1 MHRGMRHGLV
11 GLVTSAVMISALTIG
26 PPSGRWDRLSIV
38 SAYVCLILYAW
49 TLVTGPIRVL
59 RKRPPQLNLYL
70 RRDIGIWAAISGLL
84 HLLIGTDV
92 AMSPVYL
99 GKFVTG
105 PDGFADA
112 EMRSGLFSWGSV
124 TGFVAGLIFLLLLAL
139 SNDYVL
145 RWLGPKW
152 WKRLQ
157 RSSYTAF
164 FLFVLHGYAF
174 QALERRAWPLVG
186 TLVAVTVAVL
196 WSQIRGAR
204 ATRNARAIAKPHLR
218 PDPR

>member
-1 MHRGMRHGLV
+1 MRHGLV

-49 TLVTGPIRVL
+49 TLVIGPIRVL
-59 RKRPPQLNLYL
+59 RNRPPQLNLYL
-70 RRDIGIWAAISGLL
+70 RRDIGIWAAFSGLL

-99 GKFVTG
+99 GKFVTVV
-105 PDGFADA
+105 DGFASA

-186 TLVAVTVAVL
+186 TLVGVTAVVL
-196 WSQIRGAR
+196 WLQIRGAR
-204 ATRNARAIAKPHLR
+204 ATRHARAIAKPHLR

>member
-1 MHRGMRHGLV
+1 MRHGLV

-59 RKRPPQLNLYL
+59 RKRPPQLNVYL

-112 EMRSGLFSWGSV
+112 EMRSSLFSWGSV

>member
-1 MHRGMRHGLV
+1 MRHGLV

-59 RKRPPQLNLYL
+59 RKRPPQLNVYL

>member
-1 MHRGMRHGLV
+1 MRHGLF
-11 GLVTSAVMISALTIG
+11 GLVTSTVMISALTIG

-49 TLVTGPIRVL
+49 ALVIGPIRVL
-59 RKRPPQLNLYL
+59 RNQPPQLNVYL

-84 HLLIGTDV
+84 HLLIGTDL
-92 AMSPVYL
+92 SLNPVYL

-105 PDGFADA
+105 PDGFASV
-112 EMRSGLFSWGSV
+112 EIRSGLFSWGSI

-174 QALERRAWPLVG
+174 QALELRAWPFVG

-196 WSQIRGAR
+196 WLQIRGAR
-204 ATRNARAIAKPHLR
+204 AIRQARTVDDR
-218 PDPR
+218 GGT

>member
-1 MHRGMRHGLV
+1 MRHGLV

-49 TLVTGPIRVL
+49 TLVIGPIRVL
-59 RKRPPQLNLYL
+59 RNRPPQLNLYL
-70 RRDIGIWAAISGLL
+70 RRDIGIWAAFSGLL

-99 GKFVTG
+99 GKFVTVV
-105 PDGFADA
+105 DGFASA

-196 WSQIRGAR
+196 GLQIRGAR
-204 ATRNARAIAKPHLR
+204 ATRHARAIAKPHLR

>member
-1 MHRGMRHGLV
+1 MRHGLV
-11 GLVTSAVMISALTIG
+11 GLVTSTVMISALTIG

-49 TLVTGPIRVL
+49 ALVIGPIRVL
-59 RKRPPQLNLYL
+59 RNRPPQLNVYL

-92 AMSPVYL
+92 SMSPVYL
-99 GKFVTG
+99 GKFITG
-105 PDGFADA
+105 PDGFASA
-112 EMRSGLFSWGSV
+112 EIRSGLFSWGSI
-124 TGFVAGLIFLLLLAL
+124 TGFAAGLIFLLLLAL

-157 RSSYTAF
+157 RSSYAAF

-174 QALERRAWPLVG
+174 QALELRAWPLVG

-196 WSQIRGAR
+196 WLQIRGAR
-204 ATRNARAIAKPHLR
+204 ATRDARAMAKPHLR
-218 PDPR
+218 PGPR

>member
-1 MHRGMRHGLV
+1 MRHGLV

-49 TLVTGPIRVL
+49 TLVIGPIRVL
-59 RKRPPQLNLYL
+59 RNRPPQLNLYL
-70 RRDIGIWAAISGLL
+70 RRDIGIWAAFSGLL

-99 GKFVTG
+99 GKFVTVV
-105 PDGFADA
+105 DGFASA

-196 WSQIRGAR
+196 WLQIRGAR
-204 ATRNARAIAKPHLR
+204 ATRHARAIAKPHLR

>member
-1 MHRGMRHGLV
+1 MRHGLV

-59 RKRPPQLNLYL
+59 RKRPPQLNVYL

-196 WSQIRGAR
+196 WLRIRGAR
-204 ATRNARAIAKPHLR
+204 ATRHARAIAKPHLR

>member
-1 MHRGMRHGLV
+1 MRHGLV

-124 TGFVAGLIFLLLLAL
+124 TGFAAGLIFLLLLAL

-174 QALERRAWPLVG
+174 QALELRAWPLVA
-186 TLVAVTVAVL
+186 TLVAVTVAVSWL
-196 WSQIRGAR
+196 QIRGAR
-204 ATRNARAIAKPHLR
+204 ATRHARARAKPHLR

>member
-1 MHRGMRHGLV
+1 MRHGLM
-11 GLVTSAVMISALTIG
+11 GLVTSTVMISALTIG

-49 TLVTGPIRVL
+49 ALVIGPIRVL
-59 RKRPPQLNLYL
+59 RNRPPQLNVYL

-84 HLLIGTDV
+84 HLLIGADV
-92 AMSPVYL
+92 SMNPVYL

-105 PDGFADA
+105 PDGFASA
-112 EMRSGLFSWGSV
+112 EIRSGLFSWGSI

-164 FLFVLHGYAF
+164 FLFVLHGFAF
-174 QALERRAWPLVG
+174 QALELRAWPLVG

-196 WSQIRGAR
+196 WLQIRGAR
-204 ATRNARAIAKPHLR
+204 AIRQARTVDDR
-218 PDPR
+218 GGT

>member
-1 MHRGMRHGLV
+1 MRHGLV

-59 RKRPPQLNLYL
+59 RKRPPQLNVYL

-174 QALERRAWPLVG
+174 QALELRAWPLVG

-196 WSQIRGAR
+196 WLQIRGAR
-204 ATRNARAIAKPHLR
+204 ATRHARAIVKPPGTER
-218 PDPR
+218 RNGPG